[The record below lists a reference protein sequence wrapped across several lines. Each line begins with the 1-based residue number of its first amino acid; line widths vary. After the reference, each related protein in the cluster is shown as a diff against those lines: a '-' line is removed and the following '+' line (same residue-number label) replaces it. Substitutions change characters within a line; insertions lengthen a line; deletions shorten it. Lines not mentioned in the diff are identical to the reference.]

1 MTIAI
6 GRKGK
11 ADLQGGKPPKIIR
24 SGRKVTITA
33 AGVPPDVVEVNGHA
47 KNGKPKK
54 PRGAAGIPAI
64 EGVNEVPPGPA
75 APTQPEAETRFIPLS
90 RIDPSPTNPRQHFDE
105 SQLDELAN
113 SLRTD
118 GLLQPILVRPKLHR
132 YEIVAGERRFRAAKL
147 AGFDQVECKVRRLDD
162 WQALRVQWTEN
173 AEREDINEIEEAKHF
188 QRMLDARAGLTQQQ
202 LADELGTS
210 QGQVANRLR
219 LLELPEAWQQKVI
232 SQEITATHAREL
244 VPFVKHETALEDL
257 ADDIQTNGTASVKQF
272 RELIQEYVADHGIKL
287 GGKEWD
293 SVAADWVLWRVPV
306 SPEERAA
313 WGVVEIQ
320 DYRGKQLIAAPT
332 DDARK
337 AADYARQFRIDEA
350 RKRAEKR
357 NKKAAAGKPGESP
370 AAVAERKD
378 EQFAKRL
385 AAWKTD
391 WLRVLCAERLE
402 EKDNAR
408 LAGMFF
414 LAMSLEYQVW
424 QHHDQLED
432 VAECAGAMK
441 LGHGSIYEMV
451 RQAATC
457 VELEDLHVQFARGLL
472 IDLEDGQPRQWVDHD
487 DVEDLAKE
495 LELPADLEAIW
506 RKDQAGK
513 LSEAYWSLHTK
524 EQLEQLADELCIEF
538 RGTSKAAMV
547 DQLLETHELR
557 LPVELGGKKPTA
569 KKSPSKKG
577 K

>member
-24 SGRKVTITA
+24 SGRKVTITG
-33 AGVPPDVVEVNGHA
+33 AGVPPDVVELNGHA

-64 EGVNEVPPGPA
+64 EGVNEASPGPA

-173 AEREDINEIEEAKHF
+173 AERADINEIEEAKHF
-188 QRMLDARAGLTQQQ
+188 QRMLDARSGLTQQQ
-202 LADELGTS
+202 LAEELGTS

-219 LLELPEAWQQKVI
+219 LLELTEGWQQKVI

-257 ADDIQTNGTASVKQF
+257 ADAIQTNGTASVKQF

-414 LAMSLEYQVW
+414 LAMSLESHVW
-424 QHHDQLED
+424 QHHDQFGD

-472 IDLEDGQPRQWVDHD
+472 IDLEDGQPRQCVDHD